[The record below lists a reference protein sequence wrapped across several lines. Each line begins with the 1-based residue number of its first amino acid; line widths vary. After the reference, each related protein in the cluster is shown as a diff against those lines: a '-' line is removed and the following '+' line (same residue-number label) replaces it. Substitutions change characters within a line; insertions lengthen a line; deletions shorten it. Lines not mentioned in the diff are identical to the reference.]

1 MRLEKRPVAVNAPA
15 RRIKV
20 KTGCG
25 AMWIMLVFDD
35 DGKVVEIFTIN
46 GHSGGCRSNTVA
58 VSRLVSCLLRYGA
71 PLDEIIHQLSQVDH
85 CRSYDR
91 LRRDHPE
98 VKATSCPAAI
108 AEVLK
113 EYAGED
119 PLTTGMVSNVADEI
133 AIGTVNA
140 DEYRMGNGDWC
151 KKLIDAIA
159 DSPVAESIRETE
171 EELRRRDTK
180 RDNPFN
186 CPDCGAPLQFME
198 GCQTCVSCG
207 WSKCS

>member
-1 MRLEKRPVAVNAPA
+1 VRLEKRPVAVNAPA

-91 LRRDHPE
+91 LRREHPE
-98 VKATSCPAAI
+98 VTATSCPAAI
-108 AEVLK
+108 AEVLR
-113 EYAGED
+113 EYVGED
-119 PLTTGMVSNVADEI
+119 PLIAGAISNVVDEI

-140 DEYRMGNGDWC
+140 DEYRMA
-151 KKLIDAIA
+151 KQEH
-159 DSPVAESIRETE
+159 PVS
-171 EELRRRDTK
+171 
-180 RDNPFN
+180 DNPFN
-186 CPDCGAPLQFME
+186 CPDCGAPLRFME

>member
-20 KTGCG
+20 RTGCG

-91 LRRDHPE
+91 LRREHPE
-98 VKATSCPAAI
+98 VTATSCPAAI

-113 EYAGED
+113 EYAGE
-119 PLTTGMVSNVADEI
+119 
-133 AIGTVNA
+133 AIDDGVKNLV
-140 DEYRMGNGDWC
+140 G
-151 KKLIDAIA
+151 AIA

-171 EELRRRDTK
+171 EKMRRGSIK
-180 RDNPFN
+180 RDNPYN
-186 CPDCGAPLQFME
+186 CPDCGTPLQFME
-198 GCQTCVSCG
+198 GCQTCVNCG